1 MTRPRTPLPG
11 SPGAPALPAPS
22 ARSRPV
28 RAEPR
33 TFCSFLFRR
42 APRRRRSG
50 RAQAELRRGP
60 PPRPQARAR
69 RGQRTGGEGGR
80 EGAASSAR
88 RVPAPRP
95 CPHPAP
101 PPSDPAAAAE
111 HLPSGGSHSARELQ
125 AGELLLRR
133 RAR

>member
-1 MTRPRTPLPG
+1 MTRPRTPLPR

-50 RAQAELRRGP
+50 RAQAELRRGAPAP
-60 PPRPQARAR
+60 PPGPRSPRPAD
-69 RGQRTGGEGGR
+69 GWGGR

-101 PPSDPAAAAE
+101 PPSAPAAE